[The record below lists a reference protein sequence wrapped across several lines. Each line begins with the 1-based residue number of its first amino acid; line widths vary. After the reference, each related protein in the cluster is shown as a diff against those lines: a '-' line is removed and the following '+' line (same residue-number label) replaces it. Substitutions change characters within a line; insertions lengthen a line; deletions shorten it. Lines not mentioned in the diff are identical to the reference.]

1 MKRKEYTH
9 EDFEKEFLKSP
20 KMRDAYETG
29 VTQLLISHQIA
40 DLRDRYHMTQAE
52 LAKKLHT
59 TQQVVSRLESD
70 RYKPSLTTLEKIARV
85 FKQRLEVKFISIL

>member
-1 MKRKEYTH
+1 
-9 EDFEKEFLKSP
+9 
-20 KMRDAYETG
+20 
-29 VTQLLISHQIA
+29 
-40 DLRDRYHMTQAE
+40 RDRYHMTQAE